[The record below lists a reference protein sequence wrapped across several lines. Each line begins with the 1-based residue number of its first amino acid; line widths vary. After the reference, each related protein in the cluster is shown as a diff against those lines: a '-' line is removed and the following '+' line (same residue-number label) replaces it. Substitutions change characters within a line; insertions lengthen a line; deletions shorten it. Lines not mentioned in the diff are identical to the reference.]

1 MLSESEWIIVV
12 GVLAL
17 VVVATFALL
26 VLRKAGRRHNLL
38 KHRFGPEYDR
48 AVAERGS
55 VARGER
61 ELLAREKR
69 VRKQELQPLA
79 EADRARFS
87 EQWRD
92 VQARFVDDPSFA
104 VQDADELIIGVMR
117 AQGYDLASF
126 EQRVADLSVDHA
138 DMVDHY
144 RAAHELAEANR
155 EGRADTESL
164 RQALVHY
171 RALFTDLLEPAPGRD
186 RRDEHVVGGPGA
198 QPR

>member
-1 MLSESEWIIVV
+1 MLSEAEWIVLIA
-12 GVLAL
+12 VLAL
-17 VVVATFALL
+17 VAIAAFAMFAA
-26 VLRKAGRRHNLL
+26 RKAGRRHELL
-38 KHRFGPEYDR
+38 KRRFGPEYDR
-48 AVAERGS
+48 AVEERGS
-55 VARGER
+55 VGRAER

-69 VRKQELQPLA
+69 VRKQRLTPLA

-104 VQDADELIIGVMR
+104 VQDADELIIAVMR

-144 RAAHELAEANR
+144 RAAHDLAEANR
-155 EGRADTESL
+155 EGRADTEAL
-164 RQALVHY
+164 RQAFVHY
-171 RALFTDLLEPAPGRD
+171 RALFSDLLEAPAD
-186 RRDEHVVGGPGA
+186 YERRDEYAERRPGVT
-198 QPR
+198 R